1 MTILPIRTYDDPI
14 LRRKASRVKRV
25 DASLEKLVADMVE
38 TMHDAPGIGLAAPQ
52 VGVPLRLIVIQLPDE
67 PLIVMVNPEIV
78 KASEEY
84 EVEEGCLSVPG
95 YVGMIRRFQQVVVKG
110 RDLSG
115 KEIRIKAADLLAEAF
130 QHEIDHINGILYVDR
145 LDNPNKLRK
154 LRPSEV
160 QQEELAE

>member
-95 YVGMIRRFQQVVVKG
+95 YVGMVKRFQQVVVKG
-110 RDLSG
+110 RDLTG
-115 KEIRIKAADLLAEAF
+115 KEIRIKAEDLLAEAF

-145 LDNPNKLRK
+145 LDSPSKLRK
-154 LRPSEV
+154 LKPSEV
-160 QQEELAE
+160 QQEEPAK

>member
-95 YVGMIRRFQQVVVKG
+95 YVGMVKRFQQVVVKG
-110 RDLSG
+110 RDLTG
-115 KEIRIKAADLLAEAF
+115 KEIRIKAEDLLAEAF
-130 QHEIDHINGILYVDR
+130 QHEIDHINGILYIDR
-145 LDNPNKLRK
+145 LDSPNMLRK
-154 LRPSEV
+154 LQLSEV
-160 QQEELAE
+160 QQEERAE